1 MSAWVFPVRGADD
14 AMPEG
19 VTTKKKGLTKRRA
32 LGISEM
38 FGRRDWTRTNDP
50 HHVKV
55 VL

>member
-1 MSAWVFPVRGADD
+1 MSAWVFPVRAADD
-14 AMPEG
+14 AMPG
-19 VTTKKKGLTKRRA
+19 GPATKKKGLTKRLA
-32 LGISEM
+32 LAIPEM